1 MVERGGGG
9 TIENRKTIYEEKKR
23 QERLSVFSS
32 NSFLLIFSYSANNSS
47 VKLDK
52 QICNIDNYKVIKVI
66 NHDSKP

>member
-1 MVERGGGG
+1 MVERGGSG

>member
-1 MVERGGGG
+1 MVERGGRG

-32 NSFLLIFSYSANNSS
+32 NSFLLIFSFSANNSS

-52 QICNIDNYKVIKVI
+52 QICNIDNYKVMKVI

>member
-1 MVERGGGG
+1 MVERGGRG

-32 NSFLLIFSYSANNSS
+32 NSFLLIFSFSANNSS

-52 QICNIDNYKVIKVI
+52 KICNIDNYKVIKVI

>member
-1 MVERGGGG
+1 MVERGGRG

-32 NSFLLIFSYSANNSS
+32 NSFLLIFSFSANNSS

-52 QICNIDNYKVIKVI
+52 KYVTSIIIKC
-66 NHDSKP
+66 

>member
-1 MVERGGGG
+1 MVERDGRG

-32 NSFLLIFSYSANNSS
+32 NSFLLIFSFSANNRR

-52 QICNIDNYKVIKVI
+52 KICNINNHKVIKVI

>member
-52 QICNIDNYKVIKVI
+52 QICNIDNYKVMKVI

>member
-1 MVERGGGG
+1 MVERGVGG

-52 QICNIDNYKVIKVI
+52 QICNIDNYKVMKVI